1 MVKPFDDM
9 QKMNQ
14 AGIDTAMKM
23 MGEWGK
29 SWQAIAAEMTD
40 YTKRSFE
47 DGTQTLEKLMSAKSM
62 EQAFEIQSSYAKRAY
77 DDYMHQ
83 MTKLG
88 GMYTELAKEAYRP
101 MERTMQGGR

>member
-14 AGIDTAMKM
+14 AGIDTAMKL

-29 SWQAIAAEMTD
+29 GWQAIAAEMTD

-62 EQAFEIQSSYAKRAY
+62 EQAFEIQSTYAKRAY

-88 GMYTELAKEAYRP
+88 TMYSELAKEAYRP
-101 MERTMQGGR
+101 MERAMQAGR

>member
-1 MVKPFDDM
+1 MVKPFEDL
-9 QKMNQ
+9 QKFNQ
-14 AGIDTAMKM
+14 VGVDAAMKM

-47 DGTQTLEKLMSAKSM
+47 EGTHTFEKLMSAKSM
-62 EQAFEIQSSYAKRAY
+62 EQAFEIQSTYAKRAY

-88 GMYTELAKEAYRP
+88 GMYTELAKEAYKP
-101 MERTMQGGR
+101 VERAMQGGR